1 MKETANREGGSEF
14 AADDERGLQ
23 ARIFR
28 VMAASVVLAASVSEL
43 LAPWRV
49 TTGLL
54 LGGSLS
60 LLNYR
65 WLSTSIAALIKAG
78 AAGKSA
84 RAKGSRYIL
93 RYFVIAAI
101 VIAAYKLNVVSL
113 PATIVGLCSFVAAL
127 FAEAFRQFY
136 FTIVHREGIN

>member
-1 MKETANREGGSEF
+1 MKETADSLGTEAF
-14 AADDERGLQ
+14 AADNDDALEG
-23 ARIFR
+23 RIFR
-28 VMAASVVLAASVSEL
+28 VMVASVALAASVSAP

-54 LGGSLS
+54 VGGLLS

-65 WLSTSIAALIKAG
+65 WMRTSIASLVEAR
-78 AAGKSA
+78 AAGKNA
-84 RAKGSRYIL
+84 GAKVSRYIL

-101 VIAAYKLNVVSL
+101 VIVAYRLNLVSF

-127 FAEAFRQFY
+127 FAEAFRQIY
-136 FTIVHREGIN
+136 LTIFHREGIN